1 METITAAVRGR
12 VVTASRVDRANSAL
26 FRRRRREPA
35 LESFPITGNL
45 LIDKESR
52 NIPIDGE
59 DEKRPP
65 AGRLG
70 NRLLVAR
77 KERLR
82 PLGTIPM

>member
-1 METITAAVRGR
+1 
-12 VVTASRVDRANSAL
+12 
-26 FRRRRREPA
+26 
-35 LESFPITGNL
+35 

-65 AGRLG
+65 VGRLG
-70 NRLLVAR
+70 NRLPVAR

-82 PLGTIPM
+82 PIGTIPM

>member
-1 METITAAVRGR
+1 
-12 VVTASRVDRANSAL
+12 
-26 FRRRRREPA
+26 
-35 LESFPITGNL
+35 

-70 NRLLVAR
+70 NRLPVAR

-82 PLGTIPM
+82 PIGTIPM